1 MNECSPTPLSASP
14 AENPSTGLGRNLCTG
29 LGAGVAASLA
39 ALALALV
46 PQLATAQSALPT
58 SMDDLVQVE
67 ILDGGLASD
76 GSYIGAL
83 RLTLQQGW
91 KTYWRAPGEAGIP
104 PRFTWRGSR
113 NVGEMSMTWPAPEV
127 FSTSGYQ
134 TIGYHDQLVL
144 PIRITPEK
152 PGRPVRLKG
161 RMELGICKDVC
172 VPSELSFD
180 HQLDSGATR
189 NPAIVAALASRPYSA
204 REAGVSA
211 STCRLKPTQYGIEV
225 EARITMPSA
234 GGKEVAV
241 IESGSPHV
249 FAGATTTARSGKT
262 LVAKSE
268 LLPAR
273 AGSLPAVD
281 RSQLRITIL
290 GQNHA
295 VDISGCTAG

>member
-1 MNECSPTPLSASP
+1 MKEYSSLPDSA
-14 AENPSTGLGRNLCTG
+14 AR
-29 LGAGVAASLA
+29 AALKPVSSLA
-39 ALALALV
+39 QARSDGLLAAALVSLSLALS
-46 PQLATAQSALPT
+46 PQVATAQSALPD
-58 SMDDLVQVE
+58 SMDELVQVE
-67 ILDGGLASD
+67 ILDGGLAAD
-76 GSYIGAL
+76 GTYIGAL
-83 RLTLQQGW
+83 RLTLQDGW

-113 NVGEMSMTWPAPEV
+113 NVGEMAMTWPTPEV

-144 PIRITPEK
+144 PIRIAPEK

-180 HQLDSGATR
+180 HQLDSEAGR

-211 STCRLKPTQYGIEV
+211 STCRLTPTKYGIEV

-234 GGKEVAV
+234 GGTEVAV

-249 FAGATTTARSGKT
+249 YAGATTTSRSGRT
-262 LVAKSE
+262 LTAKSE

-281 RSQLRITIL
+281 RSQLRITVL